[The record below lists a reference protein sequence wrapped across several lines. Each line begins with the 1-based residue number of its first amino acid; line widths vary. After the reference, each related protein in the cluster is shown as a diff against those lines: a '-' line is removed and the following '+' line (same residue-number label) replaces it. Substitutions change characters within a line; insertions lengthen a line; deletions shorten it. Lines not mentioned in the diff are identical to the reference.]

1 LRTAFLLLN
10 AVDPEHLDNYG
21 EYIRALVNR
30 YGGDCW
36 FIIYL
41 ADVRMRSEQFERV
54 RRTLE
59 EELAT
64 GSTHTSRITLD
75 VARPWNAVFAAAIG
89 SRDWWD
95 DNVRETALLY
105 LAKINT
111 AASSVEDGTVQP
123 GLNDHARW
131 SAQTPIRSQG
141 GQSVRGPDWN
151 ARTPPKTTRG
161 DNRRSADEAELQAE
175 QDASGKYIRNKK
187 GVFICEGFTAGKCGK
202 PGGECPKG
210 FRHQCNVC
218 LNGGHSGS
226 EHVHPYA
233 SGGGKGG
240 AKDKG
245 GGKGKGK
252 GGKKGAKK

>member
-1 LRTAFLLLN
+1 VLRTAFLLLK

-30 YGGDCW
+30 YGEDCW

-64 GSTHTSRITLD
+64 GSTHTARIALD

-89 SRDWWD
+89 ARDWWD
-95 DNVRETALLY
+95 DNVREPALLY

-123 GLNDHARW
+123 GLNHNNW
-131 SAQTPIRSQG
+131 SARTPNRGKG
-141 GQSVRGPDWN
+141 GQAGRELDGN

-161 DNRRSADEAELQAE
+161 DNRRSVDEAELLSE
-175 QDASGKYIRNKK
+175 QDASGKYIRNNK
-187 GVFICEGFTAGKCGK
+187 GVYICGDFSAGKCGK

-210 FRHQCNVC
+210 FRHQCNIC
-218 LNGGHSGS
+218 LNGSHSGFDHARS
-226 EHVHPYA
+226 DLPQ
-233 SGGGKGG
+233 GGGKG
-240 AKDKG
+240 KG
-245 GGKGKGK
+245 GRGKGK
-252 GGKKGAKK
+252 GGKKGGKK